1 MKTKVITTPKFI
13 IKPENNIVVCIMTVD
28 IQLQD

>member
-13 IKPENNIVVCIMTVD
+13 IKPEHNIFEFNRVTELSV
-28 IQLQD
+28 